1 MRLLM
6 SALRCWYMNGKRI
19 WLQTTSGAWDEM
31 LQDINESVLEGQS
44 QQQDYQ
50 GKR

>member
-1 MRLLM
+1 
-6 SALRCWYMNGKRI
+6 
-19 WLQTTSGAWDEM
+19 M